1 MKEKREIVYNKF
13 DGRCAYCGDKLKRG
27 WHIDH
32 LLSVVRNPITN
43 EKEFPERDNINN
55 LMSSCPSCN
64 IQKNSY
70 SLENFR
76 SNIKKNINSL
86 NSYSTQYKFAKRY
99 GLVDE
104 NDIDVE
110 FYFEKFNKEK

>member
-1 MKEKREIVYNKF
+1 MEIFTKICYCCKITVLLQKFRLSNNRMKLIHKSYKF
-13 DGRCAYCGDKLKRG
+13 RIY
-27 WHIDH
+27 
-32 LLSVVRNPITN
+32 PTN

-76 SNIKKNINSL
+76 SNIKKI
-86 NSYSTQYKFAKRY
+86 
-99 GLVDE
+99 LV
-104 NDIDVE
+104 IL
-110 FYFEKFNKEK
+110 